1 QPAEL
6 SRLTGWHVV
15 FGAAIPL
22 QGGEYG
28 QAILSRTALEN
39 PQIHRLPGPGEPR
52 IALAATTTTGLGT
65 ITVVTVHL
73 DFGTAQT
80 AQAEAL
86 AKVLEKNSHPVILG
100 GDFNAAPDSAA
111 MAPFAKAPWT
121 LVPKSPPAATHPADA
136 PRIEIDHFVL
146 RGVRA
151 ARPAT
156 VLDEPVASDHRP
168 VLVSVTAA
176 R

>member
-1 QPAEL
+1 MKFAAFFALLTLSAPADPAEPPPAGLRVLSFNIRTGTGMDGKRDLGRIAKVITDCQPDVVLLQEVDKNCARSGKTDQPAEL
-6 SRLTGWHVV
+6 ARLTGWHVV
-15 FGAAIPL
+15 FGAAMPL

-86 AKVLEKNSHPVILG
+86 A
-100 GDFNAAPDSAA
+100 AAA
-111 MAPFAKAPWT
+111 
-121 LVPKSPPAATHPADA
+121 
-136 PRIEIDHFVL
+136 
-146 RGVRA
+146 G
-151 ARPAT
+151 
-156 VLDEPVASDHRP
+156 HRP
-168 VLVSVTAA
+168 
-176 R
+176 